1 MNTIAWLSSLK
12 RNLKKKKNWGRCL
25 CMFPIRETP
34 LDVRGLSNWEV
45 QTLLE
50 GGLFSKVC
58 SSDSGAAVGAEQAWV
73 TQEANRLTHQK
84 GVGVLSSPRVGFTIL
99 PESSQIHVTRPLA
112 CLINYNFPICCW
124 QWMSVALLHVTIG
137 TYQKCLRLSPS
148 LIILLKWLSTRLHR
162 EYAPSLFFTVRSH
175 NVLWTSQEP
184 P

>member
-1 MNTIAWLSSLK
+1 
-12 RNLKKKKNWGRCL
+12 
-25 CMFPIRETP
+25 MFPIRETP